1 MQSASTDPARAL
13 RTPRA
18 AGIAGVLFA
27 LLLATAFVLVRISV
41 PEDPASAAEWLADED
56 HRDALKTALGLVP
69 FAGVFFLW
77 FMGAVRDY
85 IGHGGEDRF
94 FDTLFLGSGLL
105 CLAMLFAL
113 AVGIDGLTGGGG
125 VSPPT
130 GEQESWEL
138 GRHLSLSLLADYAMR
153 MAAVFT
159 VCTTV
164 IGSRIGA
171 FPRWLNWLGAGAG
184 LVLMFLVSSIAWSE
198 LVFPAWVLAVS
209 GYVLWSSVRR
219 SRGRSRTDRTTA
231 AT

>member
-1 MQSASTDPARAL
+1 MQSASTDPAKAL

-27 LLLATAFVLVRISV
+27 LMLAAALVLIRIAI
-41 PEDPASAAEWLADED
+41 PEDPDTAAAWLADSG

-85 IGHGGEDRF
+85 VAHGGEDRF

-105 CLAMLFAL
+105 FAAMLFAFG
-113 AVGIDGLTGGGG
+113 VGVDGLTGGGG
-125 VSPPT
+125 ISPPAD
-130 GEQESWEL
+130 GQQSWEL
-138 GRHLSLSLLADYAMR
+138 GRYLSLSLLADYAMR

-164 IGSRIGA
+164 IGSHLRA
-171 FPRWLNWLGAGAG
+171 FPRWLNWLGAAAG
-184 LVLMFLVSSIAWSE
+184 LVMMFLVSNIPWSE
-198 LVFPAWVLAVS
+198 LVFPAWVLALS
-209 GYVLWSSVRR
+209 GYVLWSSTRR
-219 SRGRSRTDRTTA
+219 TPRRTSRTATA
-231 AT
+231 T